1 MANDNIKRYL
11 DYDGLAYLINKFNSV
26 IEANEYTTS
35 EALNDLNKK
44 IAELNFND
52 NTGGFPI
59 IDADITQ
66 IDSVYTTTENLN
78 ELITPGQYIVD
89 SSKIQYEE
97 DNFVKTLY
105 WLLSVDKV
113 VYDNSESI
121 VQTYYPLS
129 YLSYNWYNIPIGGLL
144 QRFYEGNNTWTDL
157 QVASPGDVDPS
168 KFVTKNEFDTNI
180 NTINTSINTINTSIT
195 NVNEEITDINETIKG
210 LNKTDNDTKCKLAT
224 INVSDA
230 PVASENEVD
239 VISKQKIILIGT
251 GESLETEQP
260 IESVKVV
267 TKKYVDE
274 NFTTKSEKDSIWEAV
289 NAGIVNNISLEKS
302 GITKAIADEEVNI
315 PYINNKIS
323 FTEGSIG
330 SFVGKFDV
338 ISLPT
343 KNYVIN
349 NYVDKSSYIPNILKN
364 GTPQAG
370 DEKDFSLQW
379 YQTSNA
385 ITDTNSTDYHDI
397 CAPSYSDFNETS
409 ALYNKN
415 SMVIRAFWSSNY
427 FHDLWMSPNTDHIL
441 HRSINSGIAKPW
453 KILLDNENCGKYV
466 KNVVNN
472 NIIDIANFKTIN
484 IPLTTKAGL
493 EIPDGKAI
501 IGTNILDLS
510 TVLDQEV
517 RNIHSTTT
525 NASYN
530 KYTDLSIILNNS
542 IDKRNENQNS
552 YSSSESLS
560 IGYYDVSKNK
570 NVRIGSFYTYECTG
584 RAQGRFDLDGE
595 LCVHANDNSY
605 LLFEHDTTDVSANH
619 YSPRKGNGDG
629 TFTVKSCEQNYI
641 TDNFY
646 IRHNNLNNIFNNP
659 DSYDN
664 LVHINSGSASFSIPV
679 YFNNDINLN
688 NSKNIHFGSVYN
700 SKNLPDFG
708 DIIYSGNIKV
718 NNKDN
723 YHELGRIFTDYSSNN
738 YLSFIIRR
746 TEGLDKNNIPILK
759 DYTLIDSGNILSNL
773 PSTVITTSNIS
784 SNLPNTVITTSNIAS
799 NLPSTV
805 ITTNNISCIELK
817 PSSGVSNGGYIDF
830 HYGGSTS
837 DFTSRIIEDASGTI
851 TISASTLKATGNI
864 NVGGGVYETSDETL
878 KDFQDSIQ
886 VNFEQL
892 KEIPKAYFTF
902 KDDKTGETKI
912 GTSAQKVKEFY
923 PELVSEDK
931 NGILS
936 VDYAKLSI
944 IALKAVDELDD
955 RITKLEKLVE
965 QLTNK

>member
-66 IDSVYTTTENLN
+66 VDSVYTTTENLN

-113 VYDNSESI
+113 IYNNSESI
-121 VQTYYPLS
+121 VQTYFPLS
-129 YLSYNWYNIPIGGLL
+129 YLTYSWHDIPIGGLL

-180 NTINTSINTINTSIT
+180 NTINTNINN
-195 NVNEEITDINETIKG
+195 INETIKG
-210 LNKTDNDTKCKLAT
+210 LSKTDNDTKCISAT

-230 PVASENEVD
+230 PVVSENEVD
-239 VISKQKIILIGT
+239 VIAKQQITLTSKT
-251 GESLETEQP
+251 GESLLGDAT
-260 IESVKVV
+260 SVKVV
-267 TKKYVDE
+267 TKKYVEE
-274 NFTTKSEKDSIWEAV
+274 NYIPKSESDSIWEAINEGRV
-289 NAGIVNNISLEKS
+289 DNISLEKS
-302 GITKAIADEEVNI
+302 NITKTITTEEVNV

-323 FTEGSIG
+323 FIEGPTG

-343 KNYVIN
+343 KNYIIN
-349 NYVDKSSYIPNILKN
+349 NYVSNQTLTNYVDKASVIPNILKN
-364 GTPQAG
+364 GTPQASG
-370 DEKDFSLQW
+370 DKNKSLQW
-379 YQTSNA
+379 YQTSEA

-397 CAPSYSDFNETS
+397 CAPSYNDFNETS
-409 ALYNKN
+409 SLYNIN
-415 SMVIRAFWSSNY
+415 SMVIRAFWSESY
-427 FHDLWMSPNTDHIL
+427 FHDIWMSPNTDHIL
-441 HRSINSGIAKPW
+441 HRSISNEKAKPW
-453 KILLDNENCGKYV
+453 KILLDNSNCGKYV
-466 KNVVNN
+466 KDVVNN
-472 NIIDIANFKTIN
+472 NIIDIANFKNIN
-484 IPLTTKAGL
+484 IPLSTNEGL
-493 EIPDGKAI
+493 EIQDGKAI

-510 TVLDQEV
+510 TALDQQV
-517 RNIHSTTT
+517 RAIHSTPTD
-525 NASYN
+525 YN
-530 KYTDLSIILNNS
+530 YNEYTDLSIILNNS
-542 IDKRNENQNS
+542 VNKTYLKEGEEYPTS
-552 YSSSESLS
+552 YSLCESLS

-570 NVRIGSFYTYECTG
+570 NVRIGSFYTYAGTG
-584 RAQGRFDLDGE
+584 RVQGRFDLDGE
-595 LCVHANDNSY
+595 LCVHDDDNKEYLIFEHNNNSASEDNSDPRSTGRHVKWDENNNNIIEDISFNS
-605 LLFEHDTTDVSANH
+605 LFSVNSERQIFVTDHFSIKDRNYNSDKQDNFSDPYEYSDLFRITDSSAN
-619 YSPRKGNGDG
+619 
-629 TFTVKSCEQNYI
+629 
-641 TDNFY
+641 FY
-646 IRHNNLNNIFNNP
+646 VPL
-659 DSYDN
+659 Y
-664 LVHINSGSASFSIPV
+664 V
-679 YFNNDINLN
+679 N
-688 NSKNIHFGSVYN
+688 NSQVLTS
-700 SKNLPDFG
+700 
-708 DIIYSGNIKV
+708 
-718 NNKDN
+718 
-723 YHELGRIFTDYSSNN
+723 
-738 YLSFIIRR
+738 
-746 TEGLDKNNIPILK
+746 
-759 DYTLIDSGNILSNL
+759 
-773 PSTVITTSNIS
+773 SNIS
-784 SNLPNTVITTSNIAS
+784 S

-805 ITTNNISCIELK
+805 ITTNNISHIEFK
-817 PSSGVSNGGYIDF
+817 PSSGASNGGFIDF
-830 HYGGSTS
+830 HYGGSTK
-837 DFTSRIIEDASGTI
+837 DFTSRIIEDAEGAI
-851 TISASTLKATGNI
+851 TISASTLKVTGNI
-864 NVGGGVYETSDETL
+864 NVSGGVFETSDETL

-923 PELVSEDK
+923 PELVSEDE

-965 QLTNK
+965 QLINNK